1 MEFNRKMSTTGWKR
15 LWIPRVLMDSARR
28 LLIESVVSLERFKAH
43 VRRRVGFLS
52 PASQQG

>member
-52 PASQQG
+52 SASQQG